1 MDATIP
7 QIIIQKIKRKVNN
20 MKNKLEVQDI
30 INYIDND
37 KYVHIEGVQEWDVH
51 KVGENAYEIEV
62 LFDDY
67 SHLEITLYKDE
78 YFESKLERFTQLVNE
93 FCNKREVM

>member
-1 MDATIP
+1 MDAIIP
-7 QIIIQKIKRKVNN
+7 QIITQKLKRKVNN

-30 INYIDND
+30 INCIENDEYVRVEGIDEYN
-37 KYVHIEGVQEWDVH
+37 VCE
-51 KVGENAYEIEV
+51 VGENAYEIEV

-67 SHLEITLYKDE
+67 SDIIMTLYKDE
-78 YFESKLERFTQLVNE
+78 YFESKLERFMQLVNE

>member
-1 MDATIP
+1 
-7 QIIIQKIKRKVNN
+7 

-30 INYIDND
+30 INCIDND
-37 KYVHIEGVQEWDVH
+37 EYARVEGINEWNVCE
-51 KVGENAYEIEV
+51 VGENAYEIEV

-93 FCNKREVM
+93 FCNKKEVM